1 MKNFFLPF
9 FTIFLIFMNPA
20 ISEQKVVFV
29 DMNIVISKSK
39 VGASILNQLS
49 DINDKD
55 LIILKKE
62 EKIFKEKEKKL
73 ISQKNIISETD
84 FQTKIDE
91 LRSEINAYNQNRNIM
106 IRDFKQLKI
115 DSTNKLLILIN
126 PILLRYSN
134 DNGISIILQ
143 KKNIVIGQNELDIT
157 NEIIKIVNND
167 VQNFKI
173 N

>member
-9 FTIFLIFMNPA
+9 FTIFLIFINPA
-20 ISEQKVVFV
+20 ISDQKVVFV

-126 PILLRYSN
+126 PILLKYSN

>member
-1 MKNFFLPF
+1 MKNFFLLF

-126 PILLRYSN
+126 PILLKYSN

>member
-1 MKNFFLPF
+1 
-9 FTIFLIFMNPA
+9 MNPA

-126 PILLRYSN
+126 PILLKYSN

>member
-126 PILLRYSN
+126 PILLKYSN

>member
-1 MKNFFLPF
+1 MKIFFLPF

-126 PILLRYSN
+126 PILLKYSN